1 MGTGL
6 ENGPTSRR
14 KRPLMERTMTM
25 QQQLGFAFRIHAAIT
40 MRKVNR
46 LLLIKQ
52 RHKARA
58 CA

>member
-1 MGTGL
+1 
-6 ENGPTSRR
+6 
-14 KRPLMERTMTM
+14 MTM